1 MGIPAFLRRR
11 ATACQVRNHSPGAG
25 VSVADAVTCLHGAA
39 PWKPPSASV
48 CRTGTMP
55 LVSCRFADETSI
67 AGGMPHLSAATWIL
81 TPRIFFQRFV
91 YEIVDIGKCV
101 PWARRCLCGTD
112 GGSHVLASML

>member
-1 MGIPAFLRRR
+1 
-11 ATACQVRNHSPGAG
+11 
-25 VSVADAVTCLHGAA
+25 
-39 PWKPPSASV
+39 
-48 CRTGTMP
+48 MP